1 MISGCL
7 MAVPKARGCSWLH
20 QANPAWSARCGF
32 RELLPGCHV
41 PRATLLAFE
50 SLGDHIRARIFSP
63 RGASDQT
70 CREHGQHVCLD
81 PHHII
86 GAIFA
91 SCQRRQS
98 FVVLLARQNTR
109 LSASRHR
116 RLTTNNSFA
125 LVAAVPF
132 AIERASSRSG
142 ISESLTGGGC
152 IA

>member
-1 MISGCL
+1 MGCAQGPGL
-7 MAVPKARGCSWLH
+7 SLAPQARRYEERTQLG
-20 QANPAWSARCGF
+20 
-32 RELLPGCHV
+32 LPGAGSGNCSQV
-41 PRATLLAFE
+41 ATYHAPHSWHLNLSE
-50 SLGDHIRARIFSP
+50 IIIRARIFSP

-81 PHHII
+81 PHHIT

-98 FVVLLARQNTR
+98 FVVLIARQNTR
-109 LSASRHR
+109 LCASRYR

-132 AIERASSRSG
+132 TIERASSRSS
-142 ISESLTGGGC
+142 ISESMTGGGC